1 MDLIIMTE
9 KFTAGNEILK
19 KEEKCCICK
28 SKDNL
33 EPHHIIHTTKYDE
46 LYNSI
51 DNVVVMCPDCHH
63 NYHQKYNHEIG
74 FKTLLKFQRE
84 YLENYC
90 PKLKT
95 ENKKLR
101 KQNNDLRKRIRLLV
115 E

>member
-1 MDLIIMTE
+1 MAE
-9 KFTAGNEILK
+9 SNRFTVGNEILRN
-19 KEEKCCICK
+19 EEKCCICK

-33 EPHHIIHTTKYDE
+33 EPHHIIHTTKYDD

-51 DNVVVMCPDCHH
+51 DNVVVMCHDCHH
-63 NYHQKYNHEIG
+63 NYHQKYNPEIG

-84 YLENYC
+84 YWENYC
-90 PKLKT
+90 PGLKT
-95 ENKKLR
+95 ENKKLS